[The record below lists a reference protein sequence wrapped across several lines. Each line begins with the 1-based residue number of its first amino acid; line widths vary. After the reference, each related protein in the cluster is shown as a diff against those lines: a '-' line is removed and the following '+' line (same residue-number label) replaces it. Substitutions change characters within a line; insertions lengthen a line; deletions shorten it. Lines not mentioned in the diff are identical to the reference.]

1 MDITVRSEGPWL
13 PEDRSWLGS
22 AHGTTATKTI
32 TLDPTLFTANTH
44 YPNGYIPSGTL
55 LGEVTA
61 SPGVY
66 GPYDN
71 AAGDGR
77 TVAAGLLFNST
88 PIRTGQ
94 TTKVGAP
101 LLEHGIVRVSKLP
114 TNSGIDANGRTDL
127 AGRIIFRA

>member
-1 MDITVRSEGPWL
+1 MDISVRSEGPWL

-32 TLDPTLFTANTH
+32 TLDPTLFTAGTH

-66 GPYDN
+66 GPYNDALSN
-71 AAGDGR
+71 GQNVAGGF
-77 TVAAGLLFNST
+77 LFNST

-101 LLEHGIVRVSKLP
+101 LLEHGAVRVSKLP
-114 TNSGIDANGRTDL
+114 ANSGIDTAGRTDL

>member
-1 MDITVRSEGPWL
+1 MDITIQSEGPWL

-22 AHGTTATKTI
+22 AHGTTATKSI
-32 TLDPTLFTANTH
+32 TLDPALFTAGTH
-44 YPNGYIPSGTL
+44 YPNGFIPSGTV

-71 AAGDGR
+71 AASDGR
-77 TVAAGLLFNST
+77 EVAAGHLFNST

-94 TTKVGAP
+94 TAKVGAP
-101 LLEHGIVRVSKLP
+101 LFEHGFVRVSKLP
-114 TNSGIDANGRTDL
+114 TNSGLDTAARTDL
-127 AGRIIFRA
+127 AGRITYRP